1 MQVIGWF
8 VDSGDGV
15 CIERDHPSTALNP
28 MQSIINSAPSVFS
41 ATKPSITGIRDAD
54 FAHEVS
60 SGIEAKGW
68 WTVDGA
74 DFRSLE
80 SHPQQQPLSLIQQGG
95 QIYAEGPDG
104 VLLSPISGEGV
115 FKPQGIDHQGSV
127 IVGDNRFMPVDPDGQ
142 RPIQPKGAA
151 PHGLIDPEYDE
162 LIDPEYDELAGNPG
176 PVEPAPLSGLLMEA
190 DGFMKLGDVKG
201 EVAGGHPALSSWTI
215 AGNLSAVAES
225 HDVITNPVQHGGIEG
240 GGSNIWTT
248 GGASTFTSIDHPAA
262 AVTFTPV
269 DSMSRFGDSMDPAG
283 EPADFDPRD
292 VMSVGIGEPPEPELW
307 LQALG

>member
-15 CIERDHPSTALNP
+15 CIERDHPSTVLSP

-41 ATKPSITGIRDAD
+41 TTKPSITGIRDAD

-80 SHPQQQPLSLIQQGG
+80 SHPQWQPLSLIQQGV
-95 QIYAEGPDG
+95 QIYVEGPEG
-104 VLLSPISGEGV
+104 VLLGPISGEGV
-115 FKPQGIDHQGSV
+115 FKPQEIDHQGSV
-127 IVGDNRFMPVDPDGQ
+127 IVGDNHFMLADPDGQ

-151 PHGLIDPEYDE
+151 PHG

-201 EVAGGHPALSSWTI
+201 EVAGGHPALSSWTVE
-215 AGNLSAVAES
+215 GNFCAEAES
-225 HDVITNPVQHGGIEG
+225 HDVITNLVQHGGIDG
-240 GGSNIWTT
+240 GGFNIWTT
-248 GGASTFTSIDHPAA
+248 GGASTFTSIHHPAA

-292 VMSVGIGEPPEPELW
+292 VMSVGIGEPPDPKLW

>member
-28 MQSIINSAPSVFS
+28 MQSIINSAPSVFF

-104 VLLSPISGEGV
+104 VMLGPISGEGV
-115 FKPQGIDHQGSV
+115 FKPQGIEYQGSV

-151 PHGLIDPEYDE
+151 PHG

-201 EVAGGHPALSSWTI
+201 EVAGGHPALSSLTI
-215 AGNLSAVAES
+215 ADNLSAVAES